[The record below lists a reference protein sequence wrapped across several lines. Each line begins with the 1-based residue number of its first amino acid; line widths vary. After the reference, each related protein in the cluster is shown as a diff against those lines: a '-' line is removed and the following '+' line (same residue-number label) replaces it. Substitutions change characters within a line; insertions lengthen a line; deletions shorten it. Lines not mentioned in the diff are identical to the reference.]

1 MNRDLNH
8 IMYNWRNDL
17 LSDTEILH
25 LLICLSTETT
35 TALHEVQMSMQQQH
49 MLTHPT
55 PYGWDSTDLA
65 DQYT

>member
-17 LSDTEILH
+17 LSNTEILH
-25 LLICLSTETT
+25 LLICLSTENT
-35 TALHEVQMSMQQQH
+35 TALHEVQMSMHQEH
-49 MLTHPT
+49 VLTQPA